1 MNRSILITLIAGS
14 TLLACSNGNSAT
26 STTSASVPGELPSSG
41 AVLNTVLGVEITED
55 LLAAA
60 LSGLDDEQREQA
72 MAPENAEQ
80 LHTQI
85 ARENLLYSAAIAS
98 GIHNEPETQNR
109 IILAERD
116 AIIQLHLKSVVDAE
130 TTDEKL
136 QEWYDA
142 HLVRFHAPQAHLN
155 LVLSPS
161 EEEAA
166 AAFAELTAGAEF
178 AAVAEAR
185 SIHQQ
190 SAANGGDLDW
200 VIMQGF
206 DPETAA
212 TINEAEIGAI
222 LEPTEIPGQGVWQIL
237 QVLER
242 REVVPFDEV
251 KDMLAED
258 EEMMNEIVQDYIEG
272 LVAAA
277 SPAVEEAPEAV
288 DAPTTEAPAAEE
300 AAEHVHD
307 ENVPHDH

>member
-1 MNRSILITLIAGS
+1 MKKSVLIALVTGS
-14 TLLACSNGNSAT
+14 TMLGCSNGDSSVST
-26 STTSASVPGELPSSG
+26 SIPGELPSSG
-41 AVLNTVLGVEITED
+41 AVINTVLGVEITEG
-55 LLAAA
+55 LLNAA
-60 LSGLDDEQREQA
+60 LSGLDAEQREEA
-72 MAPENAEQ
+72 MAPESAEQ

-98 GIHNEPETQNR
+98 GVHNEDAGKSR

-116 AIIQLHLKSVVDAE
+116 AIIQLHLKNVVDAE

-136 QEWYDA
+136 LEWYES

-166 AAFAELTAGAEF
+166 AAYAELTAGAEF

-212 TINEAEIGAI
+212 SITEAEIGAI
-222 LEPTEIPGQGVWQIL
+222 LAPTEIPGQGVWQIL

-242 REVVPFDEV
+242 REVVPFEEV

-258 EEMMNEIVQDYIEG
+258 EEMMNGIVTGYIDE

-277 SPAVEEAPEAV
+277 SPAVEEAPEA
-288 DAPTTEAPAAEE
+288 TEAPAAEGSTEE

-307 ENVPHDH
+307 ENTPNDH

>member
-1 MNRSILITLIAGS
+1 MNKSILIALVAGS
-14 TLLACSNGNSAT
+14 TMLACSNGNSA
-26 STTSASVPGELPSSG
+26 SSATSASVPGELPSSG

-72 MAPENAEQ
+72 MAPESAEQ

-85 ARENLLYSAAIAS
+85 ARENLLYRAAIAS
-98 GIHNEPETQNR
+98 GIHNDEATKNR
-109 IILAERD
+109 ILLAERD
-116 AIIQLHLKSVVDAE
+116 AIIQLHLKNIVDAE
-130 TTDEKL
+130 TTEEKL

-166 AAFAELTAGAEF
+166 AAYAELTAGAEF

-212 TINEAEIGAI
+212 AINAAEIGAI

-242 REVVPFDEV
+242 REVVPFEEV

-258 EEMMNEIVQDYIEG
+258 EEMMNGIVQEYIEG
-272 LVAAA
+272 LVA
-277 SPAVEEAPEAV
+277 
-288 DAPTTEAPAAEE
+288 DATPPGEEAPAAVEAVE
-300 AAEHVHD
+300 AAEPHVHD
-307 ENVPHDH
+307 PNVPHDH

>member
-1 MNRSILITLIAGS
+1 MKKSVLIALVTGS
-14 TLLACSNGNSAT
+14 TMLGCSNGDSSVST
-26 STTSASVPGELPSSG
+26 SIPGELPSSG
-41 AVLNTVLGVEITED
+41 AVINTVLGVEITEG
-55 LLAAA
+55 LLNAA
-60 LSGLDDEQREQA
+60 LSGLDAEQREEA
-72 MAPENAEQ
+72 MAPESAEQ

-98 GIHNEPETQNR
+98 GVHNEDAGKSR

-116 AIIQLHLKSVVDAE
+116 AIIQLHLKNVVDAE

-136 QEWYDA
+136 LEWYES

-166 AAFAELTAGAEF
+166 AAYAELTAGAEF

-212 TINEAEIGAI
+212 SITEAEIGAI
-222 LEPTEIPGQGVWQIL
+222 LAQL
-237 QVLER
+237 R
-242 REVVPFDEV
+242 
-251 KDMLAED
+251 K
-258 EEMMNEIVQDYIEG
+258 
-272 LVAAA
+272 
-277 SPAVEEAPEAV
+277 
-288 DAPTTEAPAAEE
+288 
-300 AAEHVHD
+300 
-307 ENVPHDH
+307 